1 MNNNIYCVFP
11 AGAQK
16 IKFKNYLGTLF
27 LLGRLYS
34 FWNKKKKPIKIRR
47 TFLLENLTFL
57 SKYTLWLYLK
67 ELQTK
72 NVITISKKDYD
83 NDTMIID
90 FTDDFIKNYVDA
102 EIDTE
107 TETEVEAEGI
117 DEIDAEDIE
126 ECDNEDIEEQE
137 EVDNKNVKYTPAQLQ
152 MIEENKKYG
161 LVGDDY
167 LPVEGW
173 ANTDRQDFRGLLKKY
188 GGKVPEIPEE
198 VLNFDFGQFSDDNF
212 NQYIIDKDKKIYS
225 KPNDMLDIVK
235 EPLFT
240 DENNNALSVNYF
252 LGLRTK
258 GELALIT
265 YLDIYECLTDE
276 YNHLKNNGKI

>member
-11 AGAQK
+11 ASVQK
-16 IKFKNYLGTLF
+16 IKFKNYMGTLF

-34 FWNKKKKPIKIRR
+34 FWNKKKKPVKIRR
-47 TFLLENLTFL
+47 TFLLKNLTFL

-67 ELQTK
+67 ELQTQ

-90 FTDDFIKNYVDA
+90 FTDDFIKNYVNAEVDA
-102 EIDTE
+102 ET
-107 TETEVEAEGI
+107 EAEG
-117 DEIDAEDIE
+117 IE

-137 EVDNKNVKYTPAQLQ
+137 EVYC
-152 MIEENKKYG
+152 ENLNAKETTNADYNP
-161 LVGDDY
+161 DDY

-173 ANTDRQDFRGLLKKY
+173 ANTDRQDYRELLKKY

-198 VLNFDFGQFSDDNF
+198 VLNFDFGQFCDDDF
-212 NQYIIDKDKKIYS
+212 KDYIIDKDKVIYF
-225 KPNDMLDIVK
+225 KPDDMLDRSPVF
-235 EPLFT
+235 P
-240 DENNNALSVNYF
+240 DDNDNGLSVNYL
-252 LGLRTK
+252 LGLRQT
-258 GELALIT
+258 GELPLIT
-265 YLDIYECLTDE
+265 YLDIYKYLTDE

>member
-16 IKFKNYLGTLF
+16 IKFKNYIGTLF

-47 TFLLENLTFL
+47 TFLLKNLTFL

-83 NDTMIID
+83 NDTMIIN
-90 FTDDFIKNYVDA
+90 FTDDFIKNYVNAEVDA
-102 EIDTE
+102 ET
-107 TETEVEAEGI
+107 EAE
-117 DEIDAEDIE
+117 AEDIE
-126 ECDNEDIEEQE
+126 EFDNEDIEEQE
-137 EVDNKNVKYTPAQLQ
+137 EVSNKNTKYTPAQLQ

-173 ANTDRQDFRGLLKKY
+173 ANTDRQDYRGLLKKY
-188 GGKVPEIPEE
+188 GGKVPEVPEE
-198 VLNFDFGQFSDDNF
+198 VLNFDFGKFCDDDF
-212 NQYIIDKDKKIYS
+212 NNYIIDKDKKIYY
-225 KPNDMLDIVK
+225 KPNDMQDRSPV
-235 EPLFT
+235 FY
-240 DENNNALSVNYF
+240 DENNNAVSVNYF
-252 LGLRTK
+252 LGLRKT
-258 GELALIT
+258 GELALMT
-265 YLDIYECLTDE
+265 YLDIYECLTEE

>member
-90 FTDDFIKNYVDA
+90 FTDDFIKNYVNA
-102 EIDTE
+102 
-107 TETEVEAEGI
+107 EVEAET
-117 DEIDAEDIE
+117 EVEDIE
-126 ECDNEDIEEQE
+126 ECDNEDIEE
-137 EVDNKNVKYTPAQLQ
+137 VDC
-152 MIEENKKYG
+152 ENLNAKKTTNADYNPD
-161 LVGDDY
+161 DDY

-173 ANTDRQDFRGLLKKY
+173 ANTDRQDFRCLLRKY
-188 GGKVPEIPEE
+188 DSKVPEIPEE
-198 VLNFDFGQFSDDNF
+198 VLNFDFGQFCDDDF
-212 NQYIIDKDKKIYS
+212 KDYIIDKDKVIYF
-225 KPNDMLDIVK
+225 KPDDMLDRSPVF
-235 EPLFT
+235 P
-240 DENNNALSVNYF
+240 DDNDNGLSVNY
-252 LGLRTK
+252 LLSLRPT
-258 GELALIT
+258 GELPLIT
-265 YLDIYECLTDE
+265 YLDIYKYLTDE

>member
-1 MNNNIYCVFP
+1 MMRNKKMNNNIYCVFP
-11 AGAQK
+11 VGVQK

-102 EIDTE
+102 EMEAE
-107 TETEVEAEGI
+107 TETEV
-117 DEIDAEDIE
+117 EDIE
-126 ECDNEDIEEQE
+126 ECDNDDIEEQKIDYSSTEQE
-137 EVDNKNVKYTPAQLQ
+137 EDYQVLEMLEEASNFDYSKLKPSDFLPDNFITNDGILCARTYTNDTEFELYPLFSNNDGSPMTIKQL
-152 MIEENKKYG
+152 IELKKKDNLNLEVWKDFKKYFLPEWENLKAKG
-161 LVGDDY
+161 LV
-167 LPVEGW
+167 
-173 ANTDRQDFRGLLKKY
+173 
-188 GGKVPEIPEE
+188 
-198 VLNFDFGQFSDDNF
+198 
-212 NQYIIDKDKKIYS
+212 
-225 KPNDMLDIVK
+225 
-235 EPLFT
+235 
-240 DENNNALSVNYF
+240 
-252 LGLRTK
+252 
-258 GELALIT
+258 
-265 YLDIYECLTDE
+265 
-276 YNHLKNNGKI
+276 

>member
-11 AGAQK
+11 ASVQK
-16 IKFKNYLGTLF
+16 IKFKNYMGTLF

-34 FWNKKKKPIKIRR
+34 FWNKKKKPVKIRR
-47 TFLLENLTFL
+47 TFLLKNLTFL

-90 FTDDFIKNYVDA
+90 FTDDFIKNYVNAEVDA
-102 EIDTE
+102 ET
-107 TETEVEAEGI
+107 EAEG
-117 DEIDAEDIE
+117 IE

-137 EVDNKNVKYTPAQLQ
+137 EVDYENLNA
-152 MIEENKKYG
+152 EETTNADYNPD
-161 LVGDDY
+161 DDY

-173 ANTDRQDFRGLLKKY
+173 ANTDRQDFRCLLRKY

-198 VLNFDFGQFSDDNF
+198 VLNFDFGQFCDDDF
-212 NQYIIDKDKKIYS
+212 KDYIIDKDKVIYF
-225 KPNDMLDIVK
+225 KPNDMQDRSPVFYDK
-235 EPLFT
+235 
-240 DENNNALSVNYF
+240 NNNGLSVNNC
-252 LGLRTK
+252 LGLRPT
-258 GELALIT
+258 GELSLRT
-265 YLDIYECLTDE
+265 YLDLYECLTDE
-276 YNHLKNNGKI
+276 YNYLKNNGKI